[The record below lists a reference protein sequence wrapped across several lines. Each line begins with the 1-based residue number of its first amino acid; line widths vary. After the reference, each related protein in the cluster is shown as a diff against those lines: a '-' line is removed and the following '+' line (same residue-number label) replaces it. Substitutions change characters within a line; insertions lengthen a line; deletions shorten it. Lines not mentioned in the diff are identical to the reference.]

1 MRWIKALGALA
12 VLVLLAGGPPLMLVT
27 FIGNPWPAGG
37 VSMDQPLTDEAI
49 IGVLAAL
56 AWFLWAQLMVC
67 IVVEVAAAI
76 GNRGID
82 VRVPGAFGFQQNLA
96 RVLVTAVVLA
106 IGSGTISTFSAGAA
120 TAATAPVPPAAA
132 APVTT
137 PAVPVA
143 SPVVEQTPEVGD
155 TITVQHGDTLWSL
168 AEKHLGDGAQFTQI
182 ASLNEGQAMTGGKVF
197 RSSESIQPGWELK
210 MPATATSAADQPKAD
225 DTQVEVHAGDSLW
238 EIAEDQYGDGA
249 DWSKIWDANKGERQ
263 ADGRT
268 LSDPDVIQ
276 PGWNL
281 TVPSEK
287 ASAPA
292 PAVEAPEQ
300 TQTPA
305 PPAAA
310 PPAAQEVPQA
320 APQPAPEV
328 VSEKAA
334 EAVSEGAVAGGEA
347 GATPTAPVAA
357 PPAAEAVPQAA
368 PQPAPEVAPETAT
381 APQGVSESAQD
392 PDVVDD
398 VNDDAGLP
406 SWVMQGL
413 LGGGALLAGSLLLM
427 LRARRAG
434 QHRSRR
440 PGRSIAP
447 TLPELIHAEKSVTV
461 AGSSTIATVELV
473 ETLLVRLAASLAD
486 KSVELPSLAAV
497 EVTGSAVAVHLR
509 TSATAPG
516 DPWVVSD
523 DGLLWV
529 VDAEVDLDLVGPH
542 HPDSPAPWPLLVTI
556 GQDDRDAAWMLN
568 LEDLNVVVTGDEIAG
583 ADFARFV
590 AAEVSCNPWSKHTA
604 LDVIGIAHEMAAVSP
619 DRVTVHTEATSAA
632 ANAVA
637 EAVSTIDRLAA
648 AGIDTS
654 TARARQD
661 DADPWP
667 SRMLIVDQPGDI
679 AELEQLMKLVKDHH
693 GRTATA
699 VLLPGAEQGRGFEIH
714 IDERRQLTIPSVNL
728 TVKAVG
734 LTSAEAHG
742 CAALLAQADSLADE
756 AVPDLAG
763 DQEWQ
768 PMADAMGSLRD
779 QYTVSRSATTLE
791 PSASVLPAAD
801 EEYTR
806 AAATTVADLN
816 AVAPKVTQTVR
827 EEVAAAD
834 PTLDADLQ
842 EWEADSCI
850 RPRLTLLGPVVART
864 RGTALDRRRPF
875 YTELFAY
882 LATRPY
888 GATTDEVATA
898 FDLNAARVRTDVNKL
913 REWLGADPVTGQK
926 FLPAAREAPMA
937 QERGTGVYQVVDALV
952 DVDLFRRLRLRGESH
967 GPAGIDDL
975 ERALQLITGR
985 PFEKLRPGGW
995 GWLLEGDRLDQHMV
1009 CAIAD
1014 VAHVVVTHNL
1024 HTGDLERARTAAS
1037 IAVMAAPDEEVTRL
1051 DLAAVLEAQGHHGEA
1066 ARVIR
1071 DEVCNRDDDGQ
1082 APTELPARTEEI
1094 LDAHQWARRAAM

>member
-12 VLVLLAGGPPLMLVT
+12 VLAMLVGGPPVMLALTV
-27 FIGNPWPAGG
+27 GNPWPAEG
-37 VSMDQPLTDEAI
+37 VSVDQPLTDEAI
-49 IGVLAAL
+49 IGVLATV

-67 IVVEVAAAI
+67 IVVEVAAAV
-76 GNRGID
+76 GQRGID
-82 VRVPGAFGFQQNLA
+82 VRVPGAFGFQQTLA
-96 RVLVTAVVLA
+96 RVLVTAVMLA

-120 TAATAPVPPAAA
+120 TAATAPVPAAAA
-132 APVTT
+132 APVATA
-137 PAVPVA
+137 PADPVA
-143 SPVVEQTPEVGD
+143 SPVVEQAPEVGD
-155 TITVQHGDTLWSL
+155 TITVQHGDTLWGL
-168 AEKHLGDGAQFTQI
+168 AEKYLGDGANFAEI
-182 ASLNEGQAMTGGKVF
+182 ARLNEGQPMTGGNVF
-197 RSSESIQPGWELK
+197 RSSEAIQPGWELK
-210 MPATATSAADQPKAD
+210 MPATATSTPKHSKAK
-225 DTQVEVHAGDSLW
+225 DTQVEVRAGDSLW

-249 DWSKIWDANKGERQ
+249 DWSKIWQANKGESQ

-268 LSDPDVIQ
+268 LSEPDVIQ

-287 ASAPA
+287 TSVPAPA
-292 PAVEAPEQ
+292 APTPEQTPTPTDVAPPAVEAP
-300 TQTPA
+300 
-305 PPAAA
+305 
-310 PPAAQEVPQA
+310 PQA
-320 APQPAPEV
+320 APRRAPEV
-328 VSEKAA
+328 VFEKVA
-334 EAVSEGAVAGGEA
+334 EGAAAGGEA
-347 GATPTAPVAA
+347 GALTAPAA
-357 PPAAEAVPQAA
+357 TPPAAEAVPQAA
-368 PQPAPEVAPETAT
+368 PQLAPGVVPETAA
-381 APQGVSESAQD
+381 APQEASEFAQD

-398 VNDDAGLP
+398 VDEDLGLP

-413 LGGGALLAGSLLLM
+413 IGGGALLAGSLLLM

-447 TLPELIHAEKSVTV
+447 TPPELIHTEKSVTV
-461 AGSSTIATVELV
+461 AGASTIATVELV
-473 ETLLVRLAASLAD
+473 ETLLVRLAASLAA

-509 TSATAPG
+509 TPATAPG

-529 VDAEVDLDLVGPH
+529 VDAEVDLDVVGPH

-556 GQDDRDAAWMLN
+556 GQDDGDASWMLN
-568 LEDLNVVVTGDEIAG
+568 LEDLTVVVTGDEIAG
-583 ADFARFV
+583 ADFVRFV
-590 AAEVSCNPWSKHTA
+590 AAEVSCNPWSKHAA
-604 LDVIGIAHEMAAVSP
+604 LDVIGIAHEMAAMSP

-648 AGIDTS
+648 ADIDTS

-667 SRMLIVDQPGDI
+667 SRMVIVDQHGDV
-679 AELEQLMKLVKDHH
+679 AELEQLMKLVKDHPGH
-693 GRTATA
+693 TATA
-699 VLLPGAEQGRGFEIH
+699 VLLPGAEQWRGLEIH

-728 TVKAVG
+728 MVKAVG
-734 LTSAEAHG
+734 LSSAEAHG

-756 AVPDLAG
+756 AVPDVAG
-763 DQEWQ
+763 DQQWQ

-816 AVAPKVTQTVR
+816 AVAPRVTQAVR

-834 PTLDADLQ
+834 PTLDADLE

-864 RGTALDRRRPF
+864 SGTALDRRRPF

-898 FDLNAARVRTDVNKL
+898 FDLNPARVRTDVNKL
-913 REWLGADPVTGQK
+913 RDWLGADPATRQK

-937 QERGTGVYQVVDALV
+937 QERGMGVYQVVDALV

-1024 HTGDLERARTAAS
+1024 HAGDFERARTAAS
-1037 IAVMAAPDEEVTRL
+1037 IAVMAAPDEEVIRL
-1051 DLAAVLEAQGHHGEA
+1051 DLAAVLQAQGHNGEA

-1094 LDAHQWARRAAM
+1094 LDAHRWVRRAAM

>member
-12 VLVLLAGGPPLMLVT
+12 VLVLLAGGPPAMLVT

-120 TAATAPVPPAAA
+120 TAATAPVPAAAA
-132 APVTT
+132 APVTTT

-143 SPVVEQTPEVGD
+143 SPVVEQAPEVGD
-155 TITVQHGDTLWSL
+155 TIIVQHGDTLWSL

-210 MPATATSAADQPKAD
+210 MPATATSAAGQPKAD

-276 PGWNL
+276 PGWKL

-287 ASAPA
+287 TSAPA

-305 PPAAA
+305 P
-310 PPAAQEVPQA
+310 
-320 APQPAPEV
+320 
-328 VSEKAA
+328 
-334 EAVSEGAVAGGEA
+334 
-347 GATPTAPVAA
+347 PVAA

-368 PQPAPEVAPETAT
+368 PQPAPEVVPETA
-381 APQGVSESAQD
+381 AASQGASESAQD

-473 ETLLVRLAASLAD
+473 ETLVVRLAASLAG

-529 VDAEVDLDLVGPH
+529 VDADVDLDLVGPH
-542 HPDSPAPWPLLVTI
+542 HPDSPAPWPLLVNI
-556 GQDDRDAAWMLN
+556 GQDDRDASWMLN

-604 LDVIGIAHEMAAVSP
+604 LDVIGIAHEMAATSP

-667 SRMLIVDQPGDI
+667 SRMLIVDQPGDV
-679 AELEQLMKLVKDHH
+679 AELEQLMELVKDHH

-742 CAALLAQADSLADE
+742 CAALLAQADSLVDE

-864 RGTALDRRRPF
+864 SGTALDRRRPF

-1051 DLAAVLEAQGHHGEA
+1051 DLAAVLEAQGHNGEA

>member
-12 VLVLLAGGPPLMLVT
+12 VLALLVGGPPVMLVV
-27 FIGNPWPAGG
+27 FVGNPWPTGG

-76 GNRGID
+76 GHRGID
-82 VRVPGAFGFQQNLA
+82 VRAPGAFGFQQNVA

-106 IGSGTISTFSAGAA
+106 IGSGTISTFTAGAA
-120 TAATAPVPPAAA
+120 TAATTPAPADGTAA
-132 APVTT
+132 APVTAAA
-137 PAVPVA
+137 AVPSA
-143 SPVVEQTPEVGD
+143 SPVVDQAPEVGD

-182 ASLNEGQAMTGGKVF
+182 ASLNEGQPMTGGKVF
-197 RSSESIQPGWELK
+197 RSSEPIQPGWELK
-210 MPATATSAADQPKAD
+210 MPATAASTPAQPKAED
-225 DTQVEVHAGDSLW
+225 AQVEVHAGDSLW
-238 EIAEDQYGDGA
+238 GIAEDQYGDGA
-249 DWSKIWDANKGERQ
+249 DWSKIWEANKGEQQ

-281 TVPSEK
+281 TVPTEK
-287 ASAPA
+287 GASSAVTIPA
-292 PAVEAPEQ
+292 PATA
-300 TQTPA
+300 QTPA
-305 PPAAA
+305 PPPAAA
-310 PPAAQEVPQA
+310 PPAAETVAEAVPEA
-320 APQPAPEV
+320 APEV
-328 VSEKAA
+328 VPDSVAA
-334 EAVSEGAVAGGEA
+334 SVPEAPAVGAEA
-347 GATPTAPVAA
+347 GAASADSAASAPTAS
-357 PPAAEAVPQAA
+357 AES
-368 PQPAPEVAPETAT
+368 
-381 APQGVSESAQD
+381 GKSDESAQD
-392 PDVVDD
+392 LAI
-398 VNDDAGLP
+398 DDAGLP

-413 LGGGALLAGSLLLM
+413 VGGGALLAGSLLLV

-440 PGRSIAP
+440 PGRSIAA
-447 TLPELIHAEKSVTV
+447 TIPELVHAEKSVTV

-473 ETLLVRLAASLAD
+473 ETLLVRLAASLAA

-509 TSATAPG
+509 SPSTAPG
-516 DPWVVSD
+516 DPWVVSN
-523 DGLLWV
+523 DGLQWV

-542 HPDSPAPWPLLVTI
+542 RPDSPAPWPLLVTI
-556 GQDDRDAAWMLN
+556 GHDDRHASWMLN

-604 LDVIGIAHEMAAVSP
+604 LDVIGIAHEMAAMSP

-637 EAVSTIDRLAA
+637 EAVSTIDRLAV

-667 SRMLIVDQPGDI
+667 SRMLMVDCPGEVD
-679 AELEQLMKLVKDHH
+679 ELEQLMKLVKDHH

-699 VLLPGAEQGRGFEIH
+699 VLLPGAERGRGFEIH

-728 TVKAVG
+728 TAKAVG

-742 CAALLAQADSLADE
+742 CAALLAQADILADV

-801 EEYTR
+801 AEYTR

-834 PTLDADLQ
+834 PTLDTDLQ
-842 EWEADSCI
+842 EWEADSCV
-850 RPRLTLLGPVVART
+850 RPRLTLLGPVAART
-864 RGTALDRRRPF
+864 SGTALDRRRPF

-898 FDLNAARVRTDVNKL
+898 FDLNASRVRTDVNKL
-913 REWLGADPVTGQK
+913 REWLGVDPVTGQK

-995 GWLLEGDRLDQHMV
+995 GWLLEGDRLDHHMV

-1014 VAHVVVTHNL
+1014 VAHVIVTHNL
-1024 HTGDLERARTAAS
+1024 HAGELERARTAAG

-1051 DLAAVLEAQGHHGEA
+1051 DLAAVLEAQGHTGEA
-1066 ARVIR
+1066 AKVIR

-1094 LDAHQWARRAAM
+1094 LDARQRARRTAI

>member
-1 MRWIKALGALA
+1 MRWIKALGALG
-12 VLVLLAGGPPLMLVT
+12 VLALLVGGPPVMLVA
-27 FIGNPWPAGG
+27 FVGNPWPPGG

-49 IGVLAAL
+49 IGVLAVL
-56 AWFLWAQLMVC
+56 AWFLWGQLLVC
-67 IVVEVAAAI
+67 IVVETAAAI

-82 VRVPGAFGFQQNLA
+82 VRVPGAFGFQQDLA

-106 IGSGTISTFSAGAA
+106 IGSGTISTFGAGPASAA
-120 TAATAPVPPAAA
+120 TTAPQVSAAPVQAAPAA
-132 APVTT
+132 APV
-137 PAVPVA
+137 
-143 SPVVEQTPEVGD
+143 VEQAPEVVD
-155 TITVQHGDTLWSL
+155 TIIVEHGDTLWGL
-168 AEKHLGDGAQFTQI
+168 AEEHLGDGEKFTQI
-182 ASLNEGQAMTGGKVF
+182 VSLNEGQPMRGGRVF
-197 RSSESIQPGWELK
+197 RSSEPLMPGWELK
-210 MPATATSAADQPKAD
+210 MPAAASSAANQSKAE
-225 DTQVEVHAGDSLW
+225 DTQVEVHVGDSLW
-238 EIAEDQYGDGA
+238 AIAEEQYGDGE
-249 DWSKIWDANKGERQ
+249 DWPKIWKANDGERQ
-263 ADGRT
+263 VDGRT
-268 LSDPDVIQ
+268 LSDPDLIQ

-287 ASAPA
+287 ASSATSANPAPPQGSTQAPA
-292 PAVEAPEQ
+292 P
-300 TQTPA
+300 
-305 PPAAA
+305 PPAA
-310 PPAAQEVPQA
+310 
-320 APQPAPEV
+320 
-328 VSEKAA
+328 
-334 EAVSEGAVAGGEA
+334 
-347 GATPTAPVAA
+347 AA
-357 PPAAEAVPQAA
+357 PPAAEAVPEGASEPAPQAA
-368 PQPAPEVAPETAT
+368 SEPAPAPGTGAASS
-381 APQGVSESAQD
+381 APTVTERASESAKD
-392 PDVVDD
+392 LAVVDD
-398 VNDDAGLP
+398 VNDGTGLP
-406 SWVMQGL
+406 SWVMNGL
-413 LGGGALLAGSLLLM
+413 LGGGALLAGSLLLV
-427 LRARRAG
+427 LRVRRAG

-473 ETLLVRLAASLAD
+473 ETLLVRLAASLAA
-486 KSVELPSLAAV
+486 KVVELPSLAAV
-497 EVTGSAVAVHLR
+497 EVTGLAVALHLR
-509 TSATAPG
+509 TPATAPG

-529 VDAEVDLDLVGPH
+529 VDAEVDLDLIGPH
-542 HPDSPAPWPLLVTI
+542 YPDSPAPWPLLVTI
-556 GQDDRDAAWMLN
+556 GQDDRDASWMLN
-568 LEDLNVVVTGDEIAG
+568 LEDLNVVVTGDEVAG

-604 LDVIGIAHEMAAVSP
+604 LDVIGIAHEVAAMSP
-619 DRVTVHTEATSAA
+619 DRVTIHTEATAAA

-637 EAVSTIDRLAA
+637 EAVSTIDRLGAA
-648 AGIDTS
+648 RIDTP
-654 TARARQD
+654 TARARQN
-661 DADPWP
+661 DADPWL
-667 SRMLIVDQPGDI
+667 SRLLIVDRPGDV
-679 AELEQLMKLVKDHH
+679 AELEQLMKLIKDHH

-699 VLLPGAEQGRGFEIH
+699 VLLPGAERGRGFEIH

-779 QYTVSRSATTLE
+779 QYRVSRSATTIE
-791 PSASVLPAAD
+791 PSASVLPEAD

-806 AAATTVADLN
+806 AAATTVTDLN
-816 AVAPKVTQTVR
+816 AVAPKVTQAVR

-834 PTLDADLQ
+834 PALDADLQ

-864 RGTALDRRRPF
+864 SGTALDRRRPF

-913 REWLGADPVTGQK
+913 RDWLGADPVTGHK

-937 QERGTGVYQVVDALV
+937 QERGTGVYQVIDALV

-975 ERALQLITGR
+975 ERALQLVTGR

-1024 HTGDLERARTAAS
+1024 HAGDLESARTAAG

-1051 DLAAVLEAQGHHGEA
+1051 DLAAVLEAQGHSDEA

-1082 APTELPARTEEI
+1082 GPTELPARTEEI
-1094 LDAHQWARRAAM
+1094 IDAHQWARRAAM

>member
-12 VLVLLAGGPPLMLVT
+12 VLAMLVGGPPVMLAVSV
-27 FIGNPWPAGG
+27 GNPWPAGG

-49 IGVLAAL
+49 IGVLAAV
-56 AWFLWAQLMVC
+56 AWFLWAQLVVC
-67 IVVEVAAAI
+67 IAVEVAAAI
-76 GNRGID
+76 GNCGID

-120 TAATAPVPPAAA
+120 TAATAPMPAAAA
-132 APVTT
+132 APVMAA
-137 PAVPVA
+137 PAIPVA
-143 SPVVEQTPEVGD
+143 SPVVEQAPEVGNS
-155 TITVQHGDTLWSL
+155 IAVQHGDTLWGL
-168 AEKHLGDGAQFTQI
+168 AEKHLGDGAKFTEI
-182 ASLNEGQAMTGGKVF
+182 ASLNEGQPMKGGKVF

-210 MPATATSAADQPKAD
+210 MPATAVGTADQPKAEG
-225 DTQVEVHAGDSLW
+225 TQIEVHTGDSLW
-238 EIAEDQYGDGA
+238 EIAEDQYGNGA
-249 DWSKIWDANKGERQ
+249 DWSKIWDANRGERQ

-292 PAVEAPEQ
+292 PSVEAPEQ
-300 TQTPA
+300 TDTPA
-305 PPAAA
+305 PPAA
-310 PPAAQEVPQA
+310 PPLAAEVVPEA
-320 APQPAPEV
+320 APEV
-328 VSEKAA
+328 VPERA
-334 EAVSEGAVAGGEA
+334 
-347 GATPTAPVAA
+347 AA
-357 PPAAEAVPQAA
+357 PHEA
-368 PQPAPEVAPETAT
+368 
-381 APQGVSESAQD
+381 SEFAQD
-392 PDVVDD
+392 ADVIDD

-413 LGGGALLAGSLLLM
+413 VGGGALLAGSLLLA

-440 PGRSIAP
+440 PGRSIAA
-447 TLPELIHAEKSVTV
+447 TVPELINAEKSITV

-473 ETLLVRLAASLAD
+473 ETLLVRLAASLAA

-509 TSATAPG
+509 TVATAPG
-516 DPWVVSD
+516 DPWVVSE

-542 HPDSPAPWPLLVTI
+542 LPDSPAPWPLLVTI
-556 GQDDRDAAWMLN
+556 GQDDRGASWMLN
-568 LEDLNVVVTGDEIAG
+568 LEDLNVVLTGDEIAG

-604 LDVIGIAHEMAAVSP
+604 LDVIGIAHEMAAMSP

-637 EAVSTIDRLAA
+637 EVVSTIDRLAA
-648 AGIDTS
+648 AGIGTS

-667 SRMLIVDQPGDI
+667 SRMLIVDHPGHV
-679 AELEQLMKLVKDHH
+679 AELEQLMKLVEDHH

-714 IDERRQLTIPSVNL
+714 IDQRHQLTIPSVNL

-742 CAALLAQADSLADE
+742 CAALLAQADSLVDE
-756 AVPDLAG
+756 AVPDLKG

-779 QYTVSRSATTLE
+779 QYTVSRSATTVE

-801 EEYTR
+801 EEYTL

-827 EEVAAAD
+827 EEVAVAD

-864 RGTALDRRRPF
+864 SGTALDRRRPF

-898 FDLNAARVRTDVNKL
+898 LDLNAARVRTDVNKL
-913 REWLGADPVTGQK
+913 RDWLGADPTTGQK

-937 QERGTGVYQVVDALV
+937 QHRGAGVYQVVDALV

-985 PFEKLRPGGW
+985 PFEKLRSGGW

-1024 HTGDLERARTAAS
+1024 HAGDLERARTAAG

-1051 DLAAVLEAQGHHGEA
+1051 DLAAVLEAKGHTGEA

-1082 APTELPARTEEI
+1082 APTELPTRTEEI

>member
-1 MRWIKALGALA
+1 MRWIKALVALA
-12 VLVLLAGGPPLMLVT
+12 LLTLLVSGPPVMLGV
-27 FIGNPWPAGG
+27 IVGNPWPAGG

-67 IVVEVAAAI
+67 IVVETAAAI
-76 GNRGID
+76 SNRGID

-106 IGSGTISTFSAGAA
+106 IGSGTISTFSAAAA

-132 APVTT
+132 APATKT
-137 PAVPVA
+137 PPVPPA
-143 SPVVEQTPEVGD
+143 GEQAPEVGD
-155 TITVQHGDTLWSL
+155 TITVQHGDTLWGL
-168 AEKHLGDGAQFTQI
+168 AEKHLGDGARFSQI
-182 ASLNEGQAMTGGKVF
+182 ASLNEGRPMTGGKVF
-197 RSSESIQPGWELK
+197 RSSEAVQPGWELK
-210 MPATATSAADQPKAD
+210 MPATAATTPGRPKTE
-225 DTQVEVHAGDSLW
+225 DTQVEVHSGDSLW
-238 EIAEDQYGDGA
+238 GIAEDQYGDGA
-249 DWSKIWDANKGERQ
+249 NWSKIWEANKGERQ
-263 ADGRT
+263 VDGRT
-268 LSDPDVIQ
+268 LSDPDMIQ

-281 TVPSEK
+281 TVPSKETSTPK
-287 ASAPA
+287 RATST
-292 PAVEAPEQ
+292 PEQ
-300 TQTPA
+300 AQTPA
-305 PPAAA
+305 VHEATPEA
-310 PPAAQEVPQA
+310 
-320 APQPAPEV
+320 APEV
-328 VSEKAA
+328 VQESAGEVAS
-334 EAVSEGAVAGGEA
+334 EAVGAGGST
-347 GATPTAPVAA
+347 GMTPSA
-357 PPAAEAVPQAA
+357 QAA
-368 PQPAPEVAPETAT
+368 SSGSSGSSEPA
-381 APQGVSESAQD
+381 QHL
-392 PDVVDD
+392 DVV
-398 VNDDAGLP
+398 DDAGLP
-406 SWVMQGL
+406 SWLMRGL
-413 LGGGALLAGSLLLM
+413 AGGGALLAGSLLLG

-447 TLPELIHAEKSVTV
+447 TLPELMHAEKSVTV

-473 ETLLVRLAASLAD
+473 ETVLVRLASSLAAQ
-486 KSVELPSLAAV
+486 SVELPSLAAV
-497 EVTGSAVAVHLR
+497 EVTGAAVAVHLR
-509 TSATAPG
+509 TPATAPG
-516 DPWVVSD
+516 VPWVISD

-529 VDAEVDLDLVGPH
+529 VDTDVDLDLIGPH

-556 GQDDRDAAWMLN
+556 GQDDRDASWMLN
-568 LEDLNVVVTGDEIAG
+568 LEDLNMVVTGDETAG
-583 ADFARFV
+583 VDFARFV
-590 AAEVSCNPWSKHTA
+590 AAEVACNPWSKHTA

-619 DRVTVHTEATSAA
+619 DRVTVHAEATSAA

-667 SRMLIVDQPGDI
+667 SRMLIVDQAGDL
-679 AELEQLMKLVKDHH
+679 AELEQLMELMKDHH

-699 VLLPGAEQGRGFEIH
+699 VLLPGAEQSRGFEIH

-791 PSASVLPAAD
+791 PAASVLPAAD

-864 RGTALDRRRPF
+864 SGTALDRRRPF

-913 REWLGADPVTGQK
+913 RHWLGTDPVTGQK

-975 ERALQLITGR
+975 ERALRLITGR

-1024 HTGDLERARTAAS
+1024 HAGDLERARTAAS
-1037 IAVMAAPDEEVTRL
+1037 IAVTAAPDEEVTRL
-1051 DLAAVLEAQGHHGEA
+1051 DLAAVLEARGHIGEA

-1082 APTELPARTEEI
+1082 ACTELPARTEEI